1 MKYVKYAFEDGN
13 ENRIVINYDGINR
26 ALNGNEIGNFQEL
39 ITKGYIWFCD
49 KDSNKIE
56 TPEGFNFNKVMECAE
71 YQMQTK
77 LKGSSNDLDDEERIE
92 EGGFIQAYK
101 ISLF

>member
-1 MKYVKYAFEDGN
+1 
-13 ENRIVINYDGINR
+13 
-26 ALNGNEIGNFQEL
+26 
-39 ITKGYIWFCD
+39 
-49 KDSNKIE
+49 
-56 TPEGFNFNKVMECAE
+56 MECAE